1 MEENSKSLY
10 IKRTQRDYPMSFKL
24 AVVREVESGA
34 ITNTGAM
41 LKYGIQGHGTI
52 VEWRRKFGNFEV
64 GNTVT
69 TNFMKRPQQ
78 KIAELEQK
86 VRLLERQNA
95 FLQQE
100 LEDATDKAGIL
111 DKIIEIAEEE
121 LECDLGTQQR
131 IVAQSVA
138 TYNKLRPHLS
148 CGMLTPDEM
157 HRQSKKVIATYRT
170 KNDNTARRVVI

>member
-1 MEENSKSLY
+1 MYVKH
-10 IKRTQRDYPMSFKL
+10 TQRDDPMSFKL

-41 LKYGIQGHGTI
+41 RKYGIQGHTTI
-52 VEWRRKFGNFEV
+52 NEWRRKFGNFEV

-69 TNFMKRPQQ
+69 TNFMKSPQQ

-121 LECDLGTQQR
+121 LHLPIRKNYHPSSRKVLQR
-131 IVAQSVA
+131 ASETDKHSLPTGRGITSEVRS
-138 TYNKLRPHLS
+138 
-148 CGMLTPDEM
+148 
-157 HRQSKKVIATYRT
+157 RQMESRGYAG
-170 KNDNTARRVVI
+170 

>member
-1 MEENSKSLY
+1 MEEKSKCLY
-10 IKRTQRDYPMSFKL
+10 VKRTQRDYPLSFKL

-34 ITNTGAM
+34 ITNNGAM
-41 LKYGIQGHGTI
+41 RKYGIQGHGTI

-64 GNTVT
+64 GNTIT
-69 TNFMKRPQQ
+69 TNFMKSPQQ

-121 LECDLGTQQR
+121 LHLPIR
-131 IVAQSVA
+131 K
-138 TYNKLRPHLS
+138 KLP
-148 CGMLTPDEM
+148 PE
-157 HRQSKKVIATYRT
+157 QSKGTPKSKR
-170 KNDNTARRVVI
+170 NR

>member
-1 MEENSKSLY
+1 MEEKSKSLY

-34 ITNTGAM
+34 ITNNGAM
-41 LKYGIQGHGTI
+41 RKYGIQGHGTI

-69 TNFMKRPQQ
+69 QNFMKSPQQ

-121 LECDLGTQQR
+121 LHLPIRKNCHPSSRKVLQR
-131 IVAQSVA
+131 AKQTDRSSLPTGRGITPEV
-138 TYNKLRPHLS
+138 LS
-148 CGMLTPDEM
+148 
-157 HRQSKKVIATYRT
+157 R
-170 KNDNTARRVVI
+170 

>member
-1 MEENSKSLY
+1 MKGEIKDLY
-10 IKRTQRDYPMSFKL
+10 IKRTQRDYPLSFKL

-34 ITNTGAM
+34 ITDNGAM
-41 LKYGIQGHGTI
+41 RKYGIQGHGTI
-52 VEWRRKFGNFEV
+52 VEWRRKYGNFEV

-69 TNFMKRPQQ
+69 TNFMKSPQQ

-121 LECDLGTQQR
+121 L
-131 IVAQSVA
+131 
-138 TYNKLRPHLS
+138 KLPIRKKLS
-148 CGMLTPDEM
+148 PE
-157 HRQSKKVIATYRT
+157 QSKRT
-170 KNDNTARRVVI
+170 PKSKQGR

>member
-1 MEENSKSLY
+1 MEEKSKCMY
-10 IKRTQRDYPMSFKL
+10 VKHTQRDYPMSFKL

-34 ITNTGAM
+34 ITNNGAM
-41 LKYGIQGHGTI
+41 RKYGIQGHTTI
-52 VEWRRKFGNFEV
+52 NEWRRKFGNFEV

-69 TNFMKRPQQ
+69 TNFMKSPQQ

-100 LEDATDKAGIL
+100 LEDVTDKAGIL

-121 LECDLGTQQR
+121 LHLPIR
-131 IVAQSVA
+131 K
-138 TYNKLRPHLS
+138 KLP
-148 CGMLTPDEM
+148 PE
-157 HRQSKKVIATYRT
+157 QSKGTPKSKR
-170 KNDNTARRVVI
+170 NR